1 MPSVNLRG
9 ALVEYGDEFLG
20 PIPNI
25 VLFQFNPEQ
34 LARTM
39 EIQQPASTSS
49 NRKQVRTSEPAQTS
63 APPSEEITLTAK
75 FSAADDLGKGG
86 ARSAI
91 PRLFGIGPQIAALE
105 KMVYPPAALGGAAGQ
120 AVDKAGDAIS
130 SAVGGDAPTR
140 PIPRE
145 SLPRILFIWGRSR
158 VLPVRV
164 KSMSI
169 TEQKFDFLLNPV
181 QAEIQIGLS
190 VVTFANNSTD
200 TIGKGA
206 LAYSKA
212 IKEEQAVMNMAKM
225 VELAVDIVPF

>member
-1 MPSVNLRG
+1 MSSFYLRG
-9 ALVEYGDEFLG
+9 ALIEYGDEFLG
-20 PIPNI
+20 SIPNI

-34 LARTM
+34 LART
-39 EIQQPASTSS
+39 IHIPQRATAASNS
-49 NRKQVRTSEPAQTS
+49 NKTRTSAPDQTS
-63 APPSEEITLTAK
+63 APPSEEFSLTAK
-75 FSAADDLGKGG
+75 FSAADDLGEGG

-145 SLPRILFIWGRSR
+145 ALPRILFIWGRSR
-158 VLPVRV
+158 VLPVTL
-164 KSMSI
+164 KSLSI

-181 QAEIQIGLS
+181 QAEIEIGLS